1 MSVEE
6 FKKGISASCKD
17 KAYKDF
23 PAAFKFFIDSSF
35 RTIDID
41 GEQAA
46 VFRQGLC
53 SEDDLRRVA
62 LILGSLL
69 THVEEYFRQ

>member
-46 VFRQGLC
+46 VFQQGLC
-53 SEDDLRRVA
+53 S
-62 LILGSLL
+62 
-69 THVEEYFRQ
+69 